1 MNQRIDLSRK
11 VYDKDKYQKTIDTSF
26 TELLPPPPPEVEVV
40 TLTVDQF
47 FQLYNQLFFS
57 IPKTGINSHNTLIQQ
72 SSEYVGDE
80 QTNEELEALVQE
92 VNYLRAELLEAQ
104 QELIRIQTEQAQL
117 SLDSING

>member
-1 MNQRIDLSRK
+1 MNQRIDLNRK

-26 TELLPPPPPEVEVV
+26 TELLPPPPPEAEVV
-40 TLTVDQF
+40 TLIVDQF

-80 QTNEELEALVQE
+80 QTNEELEELVQE

>member
-1 MNQRIDLSRK
+1 MNQRIDLNRK

-26 TELLPPPPPEVEVV
+26 TELLPPPPPEAEVV

>member
-1 MNQRIDLSRK
+1 MNQRIDLNRK

-26 TELLPPPPPEVEVV
+26 TELLPPPPPEVEIV